1 MSKSEQWV
9 RFFPN
14 DWLNGTSHLKCLE
27 KGVYIT
33 LVALMYDN
41 NGPIENDPKWLAGQ
55 CGLTRPAFDRA
66 LEKLILVKKITTE
79 DGSRLSNEKCQKTLT
94 FRTEK
99 ISIMKR
105 KAMVTNIKKAMK
117 SSGKVV
123 GGRSHSVTHS
133 ESHSGA
139 KPEPE
144 YIYSSSRTYSYPPT
158 PRKVAPSL
166 ASPFESGSLGAPGEG
181 TLTKVDKGP
190 TEGRKGVDAGKQAS
204 DEGVDNSAAAGH
216 KQIFGLVGAE
226 SDLALSAAI
235 GECDRSKEN
244 SEKPDGAADA
254 IAIPAPGHTTSRPPP
269 GFFAVASNGSDVA
282 MDRKSASL
290 NEALDRLGRGV
301 YGLPERSPPEP
312 KTRNTRFINGIS
324 IEDVPDRPTP
334 ESSWQ
339 KLGEQF

>member
-14 DWLNGTSHLKCLE
+14 DWLTGTAHLKCLE

-79 DGSRLSNEKCQKTLT
+79 DGSRLSNEKCQKTIT

-117 SSGKVV
+117 STGKVV

-144 YIYSSSRTYSYPPT
+144 SLYSSFRTSSYPPT
-158 PRKVAPSL
+158 PRKAAPSL
-166 ASPFESGSLGAPGEG
+166 ASPSECGSLGATADTG
-181 TLTKVDKGP
+181 TTKVDKGP
-190 TEGRKGVDAGKQAS
+190 AEGKQAPNG
-204 DEGVDNSAAAGH
+204 GVDNSAAVGQ
-216 KQIFGLVGAE
+216 KQVFGLTKVAGSQ
-226 SDLALSAAI
+226 SDLTPSAAS
-235 GECDRSKEN
+235 EPDRPQSATAN
-244 SEKPDGAADA
+244 GADFSM
-254 IAIPAPGHTTSRPPP
+254 T
-269 GFFAVASNGSDVA
+269 
-282 MDRKSASL
+282 RKSATL
-290 NEALDRLGRGV
+290 EEALARLGRGV
-301 YGLPERSPPEP
+301 RGEPVDPQPPPPESKR
-312 KTRNTRFINGIS
+312 KTGILINGIP
-324 IEDVPDRPTP
+324 IDDVPDRPPPAT
-334 ESSWQ
+334 SWQ